1 MDKVIG
7 NFSLTKRLLVWDSF
21 RCHMSALAEEAI
33 RKRFVVMGVILGG
46 CTEMLQQIDVSLNKP
61 VKDVYKQKYGKW
73 KTAGNSEYT
82 KGGNIK
88 CLVRKL
94 KIEFLLEA

>member
-7 NFSLTKRLLVWDSF
+7 YFSLTKRLLVWDSF
-21 RCHMSALAEEAI
+21 RCHVMSALAEEAI
-33 RKRFVVMGVILGG
+33 RKRFVVMGDILGG
-46 CTEMLQQIDVSLNKP
+46 CTEMLQQIDSNRP

-82 KGGNIK
+82 KGANIK
-88 CLVRKL
+88 GLVRKL
-94 KIEFLLEA
+94 QIELLLEA